1 MEENEEQSAISELD
15 EPEEIEG
22 QPFGNDEKSAAIELD
37 DPEEIA
43 EQSDSNEL
51 GEAGENDEGFSGN
64 ELDDN
69 DEEFSGNVLDDNDEE
84 SSGNKL
90 DEPKGETS
98 ESIPD
103 QGPIKGAEKIY
114 NVKGRLWMFIA
125 IGLFLLSGI
134 GYLFIK
140 GEMSPVT
147 STQKEGSAQ
156 VAKFWIQKDQLLV
169 FNSFVIPFNKSL
181 KYSYISLSI
190 AFKLPNK
197 ELRGEMIR
205 EKYRLRGIIYD
216 MLTEEVNGL
225 KEVPRIEKI
234 KECIIRAI
242 NGAVSMGKINDAYI
256 TDLLAV

>member
-1 MEENEEQSAISELD
+1 MEENEEQSAVNELD
-15 EPEEIEG
+15 EAEE
-22 QPFGNDEKSAAIELD
+22 
-37 DPEEIA
+37 
-43 EQSDSNEL
+43 
-51 GEAGENDEGFSGN
+51 
-64 ELDDN
+64 N
-69 DEEFSGNVLDDNDEE
+69 DEEFSGNELDENDEE
-84 SSGNKL
+84 SSGNEL
-90 DEPKGETS
+90 DEPEDETS

-103 QGPIKGAEKIY
+103 QEPIKGAEKIY
-114 NVKGRLWMFIA
+114 KGKGRLWMFIA

-134 GYLFIK
+134 GYLSIK

-147 STQKEGSAQ
+147 STQKEGFA
-156 VAKFWIQKDQLLV
+156 IPKDQLLV
-169 FNSFVIPFNKSL
+169 FRSFVIPFNQSL

-197 ELRGEMIR
+197 ELRGEMVR

-225 KEVPRIEKI
+225 KEVPRIEKL
-234 KECIIRAI
+234 KKCIISAV